1 MSTHE
6 LEKKELEENF
16 EKLRLSLQVNI
27 HSLNSDNQDNG
38 SIIMPVCRRL
48 SSTYCVL
55 DPALSIGI

>member
-27 HSLNSDNQDNG
+27 SL
-38 SIIMPVCRRL
+38 
-48 SSTYCVL
+48 
-55 DPALSIGI
+55 ALMSGGWQNH